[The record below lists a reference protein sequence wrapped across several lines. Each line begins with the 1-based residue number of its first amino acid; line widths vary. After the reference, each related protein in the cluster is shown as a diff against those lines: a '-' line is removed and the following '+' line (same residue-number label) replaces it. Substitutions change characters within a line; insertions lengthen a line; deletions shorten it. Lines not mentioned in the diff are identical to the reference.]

1 MATVKIIE
9 LIGTSPK
16 NWEEAANN
24 AVKEA
29 QETVK
34 GITGVEVVAQTAKV
48 KDGAIVEYRTN
59 VKLAFLVEDKR

>member
-48 KDGAIVEYRTN
+48 KDGEIVEYRTN